1 MQQQASLIFGVCWWL
16 SQRFSVDVFG
26 LRIAFIVLTVLGVGS
41 PVLIYL
47 LLALLKPK
55 YS

>member
-1 MQQQASLIFGVCWWL
+1 MQQQSSIIFGVCWWL
-16 SQRFSVDVFG
+16 SQRFTVDVFG
-26 LRIAFIVLTVLGVGS
+26 VRIVFILLTILGVGS

-47 LLALLKPK
+47 LLALLKPR